1 MCLFM
6 VSPFRKFYQDGT
18 ASVITWLCFVKKEI
32 YLFSATLDFP
42 YHNRLHMEDLN
53 IFLLLNEPP
62 QKSFKSEKNN
72 LYLLENLLRL
82 SLPVLRLIIYL
93 VTAKKDLE
101 SWSQLSKLPFSLSLF
116 LSLSLS
122 CTLLIWDNCFWR
134 FSAFKYFFN
143 IMCHKILLHSILSYR
158 HRYSYC
164 SVKERMLKSCLS
176 ICCLN

>member
-1 MCLFM
+1 
-6 VSPFRKFYQDGT
+6 
-18 ASVITWLCFVKKEI
+18 
-32 YLFSATLDFP
+32 
-42 YHNRLHMEDLN
+42 MEDLN

-116 LSLSLS
+116 LSLSL
-122 CTLLIWDNCFWR
+122 
-134 FSAFKYFFN
+134 A
-143 IMCHKILLHSILSYR
+143 LS
-158 HRYSYC
+158 
-164 SVKERMLKSCLS
+164 
-176 ICCLN
+176 